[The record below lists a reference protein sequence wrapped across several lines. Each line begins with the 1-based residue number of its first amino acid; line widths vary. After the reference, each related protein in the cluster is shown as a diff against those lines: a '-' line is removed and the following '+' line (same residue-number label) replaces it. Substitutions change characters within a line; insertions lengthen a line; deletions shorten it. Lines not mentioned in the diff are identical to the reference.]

1 MKPIAILT
9 TLALLTACG
18 GRPMRAGAA
27 AEAPAN
33 APVQP
38 VEYTY
43 RVVNAYPHPVESY
56 TQGLFWADGVLWEG
70 TGEHGRSKLQRLD
83 TATGGAEVVARLPR
97 SEFGEGIA
105 LHDGRIFQLT
115 WQSNTAHVYD
125 AATGRPLRDFR
136 YAGEGWGLTS
146 DGERLY
152 MTDGSSTLYTV
163 DPETFRR
170 TGRKTVTCEG
180 RPVPMLNELEWI
192 EGRIW
197 ANVYTTDRIVIID
210 PATGT
215 VEGIVDLRGLLPAEE
230 TDYTTDVLNGI
241 AYDPA
246 AKRIFVTG
254 KRWPKLYEIEIL
266 PR

>member
-18 GRPMRAGAA
+18 GRAMRAGD
-27 AEAPAN
+27 PARTETK
-33 APVQP
+33 AP

-43 RVVNAYPHPVESY
+43 RIVRSYPHPVESY
-56 TQGLFWADGVLWEG
+56 TQGLFWADGTLWEG
-70 TGEHGRSKLQRLD
+70 TGEHGRSLLQRLD
-83 TATGGAEVVARLPR
+83 TATGRPTVGARLPR

-105 LHDGRIFQLT
+105 LHDGRIYQLT

-136 YAGEGWGLTS
+136 YPGEGWGLPS

-152 MTDGSSTLYTV
+152 MTDGSATLYTI

-170 TGRKTVTCEG
+170 TDRKTVTCEG
-180 RPVPMLNELEWI
+180 RPVPLLNELEWI

-197 ANVYTTDRIVIID
+197 ANVYTTDRIVVID

-246 AKRIFVTG
+246 TKRIFVTG